1 MSLKPSQIQAILNA
15 KRDDFK
21 QFDQT
26 ALKDLQQYRT
36 AWVQFAQQSEEEQA
50 NQLDAYLEGL
60 GARPLES
67 FSGTEQGIRATQLMW
82 RNREESLAWV
92 RDRLT
97 GVTTFAVD
105 GSQIFPSKDLS
116 IPVALVQI
124 GWFENGHDQAGG
136 YQKDIQLDV
145 MTPVDLQ
152 AGKSNEPVDRRV
164 NVRRFEM
171 ETQRLVSYIESVSDP
186 SRCLVFFDGSL
197 VATFAEAFDDTT
209 RQAYRRCLLTLLR
222 ASEKHQT
229 PLVGYVDTSYARDL
243 TTLLQ
248 RFWRLQESE
257 AVHDAQILNRFMSW
271 GDRSPLFQC
280 ERGGILDT
288 YQEQRDRITFTYLKT
303 TREGYPARLEIP
315 RWMEEAGLVDQV
327 VDWVRAEVIIGGGYP
342 YVIETADQTA
352 VLQAQDRQIFY
363 RMLQNWAEQEDLNLR
378 LSRKMVSKARRR

>member
-21 QFDQT
+21 RFDRT
-26 ALKDLQQYRT
+26 ALKALQQYRA
-36 AWVQFAQQSEEEQA
+36 AWVEFAQQSQGEQA
-50 NQLDAYLEGL
+50 TQLAAHPDKL

-67 FSGTEQGIRATQLMW
+67 FTETQQGILTANLIW

-105 GSQIFPSKDLS
+105 GSQIFPSKDFS

-124 GWFENGHDQAGG
+124 GWFENGHDQVGS
-136 YQKDIQLDV
+136 YEKDIQLDV

-152 AGKSNEPVDRRV
+152 ADQSNEPVDRRV
-164 NVRRFEM
+164 NVHRFEM
-171 ETQRLVSYIESVSDP
+171 ETQRLVKYIESVADP

-197 VATFAEAFDDTT
+197 VATFAEAFDETT

-222 ASEKHQT
+222 ASEKHRT
-229 PLVGYVDTSYARDL
+229 PLLGYVDTSYARDL
-243 TTLLQ
+243 TTLLL
-248 RFWRLQESE
+248 RLWRLSESE

-271 GDRSPLFQC
+271 GDRTPLFQC
-280 ERGGILDT
+280 ERGGILET

-303 TREGYPARLEIP
+303 TREGYPARLEMP
-315 RWMEEAGLVDQV
+315 RWIWEAGLVNQV

-352 VLQAQDRQIFY
+352 VLQTQDRQIFY
-363 RMLQNWAEQEDLNLR
+363 RMLQDWAEQEGLNLR